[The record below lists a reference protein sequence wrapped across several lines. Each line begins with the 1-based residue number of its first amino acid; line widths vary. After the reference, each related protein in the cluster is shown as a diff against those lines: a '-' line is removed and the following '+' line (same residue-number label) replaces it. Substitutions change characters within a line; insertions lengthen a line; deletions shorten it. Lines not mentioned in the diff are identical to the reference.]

1 MERKSAMISN
11 QSNQSNQPLSNWIDK
26 IWYVEEVNT
35 NNLGVSAPDAVTFA
49 NMTTGTMVQILSS
62 GLSQNLVA
70 QTSSQP
76 APWPW
81 GTLQQS
87 SVAASMSSQSSSVR
101 VTGQTTWGQPFHID
115 YPYNGDPKKLACYI
129 DKPSNQISWTRVA
142 LGAIAG
148 TLLGAA
154 VGFAAR
160 SPVVGALA
168 GQIAATT
175 GSLITARGI
184 PTAGSYHPVQG
195 GGSTPTWVANDGP
208 SGRPGRPGP
217 HPVDEA
223 TA

>member
-1 MERKSAMISN
+1 MASS
-11 QSNQSNQPLSNWIDK
+11 QSNRSSQLVSHWIDK
-26 IWYVEEVNT
+26 IWYVDEVDQ
-35 NNLGVSAPDAVTFA
+35 NNNFGVWAPDTVTFA
-49 NMTTGTMVQILSS
+49 NEGTGTTVQILSS
-62 GLSQNLVA
+62 GLSQNIVP

-81 GTLQQS
+81 GTLHQT
-87 SVAASMSSQSSSVR
+87 SVATALSSQSPSVR
-101 VTGQTTWGQPFHID
+101 ITGKTTWGQSFHID
-115 YPYNGDPKKLACYI
+115 YPYNGDPKKLACYL
-129 DKPSNQISWTRVA
+129 DKPSNQIPWTRVA

-148 TLLGAA
+148 TLFGAA

-168 GQIAATT
+168 SLIAATT

-208 SGRPGRPGP
+208 PGGRPGQPGP
-217 HPVDEA
+217 HLVDGT

>member
-1 MERKSAMISN
+1 MASS
-11 QSNQSNQPLSNWIDK
+11 QSDRSSQLVSNWIDK
-26 IWYVEEVNT
+26 IWYVDEVNT
-35 NNLGVSAPDAVTFA
+35 GNNFGVWAPDTVTFA
-49 NMTTGTMVQILSS
+49 NVTAGTMVKILSS

-70 QTSSQP
+70 QTSNQP
-76 APWPW
+76 TPWPW
-81 GTLQQS
+81 GTLNQG
-87 SVAASMSSQSSSVR
+87 SVAASLSSQSPS

-129 DKPSNQISWTRVA
+129 DSPHKIPWNSVA

-160 SPVVGALA
+160 SPGVGALA
-168 GQIAATT
+168 GLIAATA
-175 GSLITARGI
+175 GSLAVAADVINIFNGM
-184 PTAGSYHPVQG
+184 G

-208 SGRPGRPGP
+208 SGRPGKPGP